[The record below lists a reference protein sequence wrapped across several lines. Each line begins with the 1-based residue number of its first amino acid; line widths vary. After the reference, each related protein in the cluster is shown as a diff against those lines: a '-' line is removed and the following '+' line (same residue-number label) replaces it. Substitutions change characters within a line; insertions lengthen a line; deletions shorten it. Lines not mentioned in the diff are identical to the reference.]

1 MNCRACDKGSQLWCT
16 CVRGVTRSI
25 ALRNPAAAAAV
36 AAAEASVSLCGQA
49 EEPAPLLV
57 QFACAHAC
65 TRHVR
70 LVVGGCAGAAGPSVS
85 LRAFLRQGAACG

>member
-25 ALRNPAAAAAV
+25 ALSCRV
-36 AAAEASVSLCGQA
+36 KASVSLCGQA